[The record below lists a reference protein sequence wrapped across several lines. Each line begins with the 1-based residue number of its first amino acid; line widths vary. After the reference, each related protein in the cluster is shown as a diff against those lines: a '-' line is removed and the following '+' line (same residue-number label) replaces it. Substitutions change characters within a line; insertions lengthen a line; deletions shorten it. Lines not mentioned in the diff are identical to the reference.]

1 MPLSDREWYASCNNL
16 LVAHSSAFKF
26 FYYTWTKPFLHL
38 LHPLKFHKIIVNH
51 FSGNRI
57 HRCKTNGDVFFFR
70 SSMVG
75 QLNAVWLNPVKRN
88 IKITLPWAMYFI
100 GYRLVIF
107 FNLHEKIPIVALPQ
121 RPTPSLGDFIWTLFF
136 VVFMAA
142 PFWLNPR
149 THFLWSPIHNSNQ
162 KWSFKGC
169 QKSFEKSK
177 RIFDFEETIWR
188 ERALTR
194 GRLRQPS
201 VAWYWKLEKDSVHSP
216 NLVLIVVSYTW

>member
-57 HRCKTNGDVFFFR
+57 HRCKTNEDVFFFR

-121 RPTPSLGDFIWTLFF
+121 RPTPSLGDFIWTMFF
-136 VVFMAA
+136 VVS
-142 PFWLNPR
+142 WLHHFNWIPGLTFCDPR
-149 THFLWSPIHNSNQ
+149 YIIQ
-162 KWSFKGC
+162 I
-169 QKSFEKSK
+169 KSGRSKAVKKVLKRVNASLILRKQFDEK
-177 RIFDFEETIWR
+177 
-188 ERALTR
+188 ER
-194 GRLRQPS
+194 
-201 VAWYWKLEKDSVHSP
+201 
-216 NLVLIVVSYTW
+216 